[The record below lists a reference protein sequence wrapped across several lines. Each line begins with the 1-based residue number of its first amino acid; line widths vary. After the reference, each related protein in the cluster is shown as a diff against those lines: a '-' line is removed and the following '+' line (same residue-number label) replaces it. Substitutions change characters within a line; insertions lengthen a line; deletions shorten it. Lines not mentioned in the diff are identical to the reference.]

1 MKIEQ
6 SNYWWATV
14 VCALWATASLFGQ
27 SKLGPLVQLPN
38 GWKIQAAGK
47 SIPLGDLP
55 LNMTVSPDQ
64 KYLVVTNNGQS
75 KHTLDLI
82 DVRKQK
88 VVHTLTLSHAWYGL
102 QFVSDKKLFASGG
115 HKNLLWEIDIVD
127 KALVLKDSI
136 LLGKP
141 WPDKMGP
148 SGIAFH
154 SGRRELYVTTRE
166 GKALYTVS
174 LNDRQVKKITPL
186 SSEAYTCVLSKD
198 SKFLFISEW
207 DNETIAVYDTE
218 REQLLEQRIHVGD
231 HPNEL
236 LLNKK
241 GDRLFVAC
249 AGDNTV
255 WIIDTRT
262 NEVKEVLHS
271 SLQPE
276 SLTGSVTNGIAL
288 SEDETRLYI
297 ANADNNAVALF
308 DVRQLGQSKSLGFI
322 PVGWYPT
329 NVKCIGKKVWVT
341 NGKGLSSFPNPDGPN
356 PVEKKQSVNYQKADP
371 KKAPKVQYIAG
382 LMVGS
387 MSIFKDP
394 TPNDLSRYTTVVYQN
409 VPYRKDKELV
419 AEHEAGNPIPG
430 KVGDP
435 SPIKHVFYILKENRT
450 YDQVLS
456 DLAGGNGDTSLL
468 LFGRRITPN
477 QHKLAETFVLL
488 DNFYVDGEVSADGHN
503 WSTAAHSNDYLEKTW
518 PSSYGG
524 KGGDYDAEGNKRIAN
539 PKKGFI
545 WDYCARAGVSYRTYG
560 EFADDY
566 KPNIPVLKDHFCT
579 YYTSWDESVR
589 DTTRFYQWK
598 RDFDS
603 LLAVNKVPQL
613 NTLRFI
619 NDHTEG
625 LRTGRPTPFAHVA
638 DNDLAVGMF
647 VEYLSKSPIWEQ
659 SVVFIVED
667 DAQNGPDHV
676 DAHRTTAYVAG
687 GYVKR
692 GYIDHTLYST
702 SSMLRTIELIL
713 GLPPMSQYDAAAT
726 PMFRC
731 FSKQADLTPF
741 QSLPAQV
748 NLNDKNT
755 SLTESAIKSNG
766 FDFSSEDKVPDLEFS
781 KVIWKA
787 VKGEDSEMPAPRRA
801 AFLSIHEED

>member
-1 MKIEQ
+1 METNCTKIVGLVLII
-6 SNYWWATV
+6 V
-14 VCALWATASLFGQ
+14 VFAMPRLFSQ
-27 SKLGPLVQLPN
+27 TRLGTQIQLPN

-55 LNMTVSPDQ
+55 LNMAISPD
-64 KYLVVTNNGQS
+64 KKFLVVTNNGQS
-75 KHTLDLI
+75 KHSIDLLDAK
-82 DVRKQK
+82 KQK
-88 VVHTLTLSHAWYGL
+88 VVHSLTLSHAWYGL
-102 QFVSDKKLFASGG
+102 QFISSRKFFASGG
-115 HKNLLWEIDIVD
+115 HKNVLWEIDIVG
-127 KALVLKDSI
+127 KTLALKDSI
-136 LLGKP
+136 VLGQP
-141 WPDKMGP
+141 WPNKMGP
-148 SGIAFH
+148 SGIAYH
-154 SGRRELYVTTRE
+154 PDRKELYVTTRE
-166 GKALYTVS
+166 GKALYVIS
-174 LNDRQVKKITPL
+174 LLTRQVKKVIPL
-186 SSEAYTCVLSKD
+186 KSEAYTCVLSKD
-198 SKFLFISEW
+198 NARLFIAEW
-207 DNETIAVYDTE
+207 GNETLAIYDTQKE
-218 REQLLEQRIHVGD
+218 ALSDQRIRVGD

-236 LLNKK
+236 LLNEN
-241 GDRLFVAC
+241 GDLLLVAC

-255 WIIDTRT
+255 WMLDA
-262 NEVKEVLHS
+262 NSQDVKEVLHS
-271 SLQPE
+271 GLHPE
-276 SLTGSVTNGIAL
+276 SLAGAVTNGMAF
-288 SEDETRLYI
+288 SEDQKRLFI
-297 ANADNNAVALF
+297 ANADNNSVAVF
-308 DVRQLGQSKSLGFI
+308 DVQRPGQSKSLGFI

-329 NVKCIGKKVWVT
+329 NVKCIGNKVWVT

-356 PVEKKQSVNYQKADP
+356 PVEKKQTVNYQKADP

-387 MSIFKDP
+387 MSVFDNPSI
-394 TPNDLSRYTTVVYQN
+394 NDLSKYTAAVYQSI
-409 VPYRKDKELV
+409 PYRKDKELI
-419 AEHEAGNPIPG
+419 AEHEPGNPIPG
-430 KVGDP
+430 KVGEP

-456 DLAGGNGDTSLL
+456 DLPGGNGDTSLL

-477 QHKLAETFVLL
+477 QHRLAETFVLL
-488 DNFYVDGEVSADGHN
+488 DNFYMDGEVSADGHN

-524 KGGDYDAEGNKRIAN
+524 KGGDYDAEGNRAIAN

-566 KPNIPVLKDHFCT
+566 KANIPVLQNHFCT
-579 YYTSWDESVR
+579 YFTSWDESVR
-589 DTTRFYQWK
+589 DTTRFNQWK

-603 LLAVNKVPQL
+603 LLAIGQVPQL

-638 DNDLAVGMF
+638 DNDLAVGLF
-647 VEYLSKSPIWEQ
+647 IEYLSKSSIWEK

-692 GYIDHTLYST
+692 GFIDHTMYST

-713 GLPPMSQYDAAAT
+713 GLPPISQYDAAAT
-726 PMFRC
+726 PMYRC
-731 FSKQADLTPF
+731 FSKQPNLAPF
-741 QSLPAQV
+741 QSLPANV
-748 NLNDKNT
+748 DLNDKNT
-755 SLTESAIKSNG
+755 SLTESAVKSNG
-766 FDFSSEDKVPDLEFS
+766 FDFSAEDKIPDLEFS

-787 VKGEDSEMPAPRRA
+787 VKGEASEMPAPRRA
-801 AFLSIHEED
+801 AFLTTLEED